1 MGWASPDDPALVD
14 YWTTR
19 RRRTSL
25 PVDKTSRWLLKAQD
39 GRCAICGST
48 FLPDDDR
55 PQNPDEWETWLANAR
70 KDIANWIRRL
80 RTAAFHSGGDRRLFR
95 ARNKK
100 TCEIDRAFAALVD
113 AGRLQRQKPQRQ
125 RPPRRV
131 WAGLGRGI
139 ARTPGLSPSEARE
152 REAKHLGWVW
162 AADASRKASRS
173 SDGPAPSARA
183 C

>member
-70 KDIANWIRRL
+70 KDIAKVVTRQALKLDEHEPRL
-80 RTAAFHSGGDRRLFR
+80 THAHR
-95 ARNKK
+95 
-100 TCEIDRAFAALVD
+100 
-113 AGRLQRQKPQRQ
+113 
-125 RPPRRV
+125 
-131 WAGLGRGI
+131 
-139 ARTPGLSPSEARE
+139 RE
-152 REAKHLGWVW
+152 RSGTALL
-162 AADASRKASRS
+162 AAYEPTGLA
-173 SDGPAPSARA
+173 
-183 C
+183 